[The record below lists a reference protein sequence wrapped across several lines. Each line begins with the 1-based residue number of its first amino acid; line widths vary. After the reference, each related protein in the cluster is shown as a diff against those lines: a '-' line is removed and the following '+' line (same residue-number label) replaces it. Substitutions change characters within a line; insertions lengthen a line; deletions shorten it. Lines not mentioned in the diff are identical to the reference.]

1 MPRVTLSPARRRRHK
16 RVLKAASGYWGAR
29 SRLYR
34 FAKQAV
40 TRSLAYA
47 YRDRRDRK
55 REFRALWIT
64 RVNAACRQRGIPYNR
79 FIHALAKASVALNRK
94 ILSEIAIADS
104 LGFDRLVALAR
115 NTTA

>member
-1 MPRVTLSPARRRRHK
+1 MPRVTLSPTRRRRHK
-16 RVLKAASGYWGAR
+16 RILKAASGYWGAR

-55 REFRALWIT
+55 REFRALWIV
-64 RVNAACRQRGIPYNR
+64 RVNAACRQRGLAYNR
-79 FIHALAKASVALNRK
+79 FINGLAKAGVALNRK
-94 ILSEIAIADS
+94 MLSEIAIADAP
-104 LGFDRLVALAR
+104 GFDRLVALAR
-115 NTTA
+115 GGS